1 MTYNNFIMYWKLHIK
16 ENAPNSYYTKYQ
28 YINHQKKY
36 ATFTKLNAKKNQPNK
51 FKIAA
56 YVDIYLYNFI

>member
-1 MTYNNFIMYWKLHIK
+1 M
-16 ENAPNSYYTKYQ
+16 
-28 YINHQKKY
+28 Y